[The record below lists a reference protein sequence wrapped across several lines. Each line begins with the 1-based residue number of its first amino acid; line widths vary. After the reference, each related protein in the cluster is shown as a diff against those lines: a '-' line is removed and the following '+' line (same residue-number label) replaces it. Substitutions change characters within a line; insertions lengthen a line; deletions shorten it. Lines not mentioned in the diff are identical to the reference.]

1 MAKILRVGL
10 IALLAWPL
18 WAAAAIYPAYN
29 TYLHPPFVRPDG
41 GGLAADLVA
50 ALNRHMGP
58 DSFVLENVPRARFL
72 AMANRSQGRIGG
84 IALFLS
90 PTFVREPLTSR
101 VGWSA
106 PLFADH
112 NVLVFRAGHVPSR
125 QMPAS
130 LRGLRF
136 GAVRGNVY
144 RFLDGMARRG
154 ELHYEEVADETTNLR
169 KLVAGRIDFTLL
181 NRLHFHALADV
192 MPELQQLA
200 ATPEPGGDF
209 LRHVLLS
216 PSLPPETAQRL
227 AAAIQ
232 ALQRDAEWQ
241 AILDKV
247 GVRSGNRTQ
256 GQP

>member
-1 MAKILRVGL
+1 MAKLLRTVL
-10 IALLAWPL
+10 TLLLAWPL
-18 WAAAAIYPAYN
+18 WAFSASYPAYN
-29 TYLHPPFVRPDG
+29 TYLHPPFVLPDG
-41 GGLAADLVA
+41 HGLAAELVE

-72 AMANRSQGRIGG
+72 AMANQGQGKIDG

-90 PTFVREPLTSR
+90 PTFLREPLASR

-112 NVLVFRAGHVPSR
+112 NVLVFKAGHVPAS

-144 RFLDGMARRG
+144 RFLDGMGRRG

-169 KLVAGRIDFTLL
+169 KLIAGRIDFTLL
-181 NRLHFHALADV
+181 NRLHFHALAENS
-192 MPELQQLA
+192 PELQELV

-209 LRHVLLS
+209 LRHILLS
-216 PSLPPETAQRL
+216 PSLPPATAQRL

-241 AILDKV
+241 AVLARY
-247 GVRSGNRTQ
+247 GVAPAKATSG
-256 GQP
+256 